1 MDCPN
6 ASPECKYSGSKHG
19 CRMNIHHL
27 YYPASDYK
35 TPVQKEFRELPENK
49 EALCM
54 LEHDMRHKTEQPPDM
69 PSRDEMLL
77 AINGIRRTYGT

>member
-1 MDCPN
+1 
-6 ASPECKYSGSKHG
+6 
-19 CRMNIHHL
+19 
-27 YYPASDYK
+27 
-35 TPVQKEFRELPENK
+35 
-49 EALCM
+49 M